1 MANEHITSSKQAEQ
15 KIAVL
20 KQQIA
25 ILDTQMKELQNRYPE
40 FVDTPNHPLN
50 KPFIPK
56 KDSILYIPTLDKN
69 RHYAMKFEDMSR
81 NFDQYHYPVYFT
93 NEESCALFDR
103 TFELLNDLIKFKTM
117 YEPSETSTPN
127 SRNVMWVV
135 YYNPETMQFQKRSV
149 GTEVSTTIYFKNEEI
164 AENCCIWLNYKY
176 KFGDYKNR
184 G

>member
-15 KIAVL
+15 KIAEL

-25 ILDTQMKELQNRYPE
+25 TLDTQMKELQNRYPE

-56 KDSILYIPTLDKN
+56 KDSVLYIPTLDKN

-103 TFELLNDLIKFKTM
+103 TFELLNDLIKFKVM
-117 YEPSETSTPN
+117 YEPSETSMP
-127 SRNVMWVV
+127 SLRNMMWVV
-135 YYNPETMQFQKRSV
+135 AYDTEEQKFITYTVNSQIQ
-149 GTEVSTTIYFKNEEI
+149 TTIYFKDANV

-176 KFGDYKNR
+176 KFGDYKR
-184 G
+184 